1 MTIEELCRRSYDIAV
16 SKGWHEQKRSLGEA
30 IALFHSE
37 VSEVLECFRDPSHQ
51 PGDTWYSEGGK
62 PEGMVFELA
71 DLLIRIGDTSL
82 DMALPIVGCL
92 HNTTVGMLG
101 YGCNDFLLYNDSKVT
116 SLGDMLS
123 VLHVHLSKAFD
134 RSLDIGVLLE
144 MKDSSE
150 VSCHLARAMNTA
162 GGICQIHHWD
172 LERAVIEKIEYNETR
187 AYRHGGK
194 RA

>member
-37 VSEVLECFRDPSHQ
+37 VSEVLECFRDPSRQ

-71 DLLIRIGDTSL
+71 DLLIRIGDTAL
-82 DMALPIVGCL
+82 DMDLPIIGCL
-92 HNTTVGMLG
+92 HNTTIGMLG
-101 YGCNDFLLYNDSKVT
+101 YGCNDALSYNDHKVT
-116 SLGDMLS
+116 SFGDMLS

-134 RSLDIGVLLE
+134 HSLDSQ
-144 MKDSSE
+144 DCCE
-150 VSCHLARAMNTA
+150 VSCHLARAMNAA
-162 GGICQIHHWD
+162 GGICRIHHWD
-172 LERAVIEKIEYNETR
+172 LEKAVIEKIEYNETR